1 MEKIEKLKYHIGYQ
15 KIGDE
20 FFIGGLKEA
29 KAKVARWETI
39 LLTKFVFDANVVI
52 GFHDIKYLDI
62 VLKKLKELSN
72 KVYMDE
78 NNVRE
83 LIRESGYKQKTLLQ
97 NSGIFEEISP
107 EKEDFEIF
115 KRDLTKNNIFL
126 SGPDKHVPYI
136 AKKIKADYLITSDQ
150 NVLIKT
156 EKIRRLYGIKYM
168 QPMSNVALI
177 HYLYENEKFKF
188 DEYLKVILE
197 YFKYV
202 EMKNIFDAIK
212 NPDRD
217 WELRDIRER
226 FQLYK
231 DPLLDAFKEKIDGA
245 QTKVN
250 MYG

>member
-1 MEKIEKLKYHIGYQ
+1 
-15 KIGDE
+15 
-20 FFIGGLKEA
+20 
-29 KAKVARWETI
+29 
-39 LLTKFVFDANVVI
+39 
-52 GFHDIKYLDI
+52 
-62 VLKKLKELSN
+62 
-72 KVYMDE
+72 
-78 NNVRE
+78 
-83 LIRESGYKQKTLLQ
+83 
-97 NSGIFEEISP
+97 
-107 EKEDFEIF
+107 
-115 KRDLTKNNIFL
+115 
-126 SGPDKHVPYI
+126 
-136 AKKIKADYLITSDQ
+136 KIKADYLITSDQ

-177 HYLYENEKFKF
+177 HYLYVNEKFKF
-188 DEYLKVILE
+188 DEYLKLILE

-217 WELRDIRER
+217 WELKDIRER

-250 MYG
+250 MYE